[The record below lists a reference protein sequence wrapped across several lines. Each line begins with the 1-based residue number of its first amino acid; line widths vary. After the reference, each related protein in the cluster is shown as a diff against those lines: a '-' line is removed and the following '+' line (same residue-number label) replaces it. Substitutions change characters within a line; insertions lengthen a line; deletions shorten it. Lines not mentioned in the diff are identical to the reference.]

1 MGNHGDRCNRPLTN
15 WEIHYLASSLNIDPS
30 DVLNIYHEFNRVCG
44 RDGQLSPREFRRLYK
59 RLYPASRMTRRQL
72 HRFTKRVY
80 AYCDRDGSGGLTFNE
95 FIAVL
100 VMIEGSGTPR
110 DKMNFIFHCTSPTGQ
125 SDMSSIPTE
134 DLRYILNAM
143 DSIYN
148 VDYSSSICS
157 AASYEDSV
165 PYSEA
170 LDLFDGG
177 MGASYFAMQG
187 DMSSSDY
194 SSDD

>member
-1 MGNHGDRCNRPLTN
+1 MGNQGNRCNRPLTN

-30 DVLNIYHEFNRVCG
+30 DVNEIYHEFIRMSG
-44 RDGQLSPREFRRLYK
+44 RDKQLSPREFRRLYK

-110 DKMNFIFHCTSPTGQ
+110 DKMDFIFHCTSSTGQ
-125 SDMSSIPTE
+125 RDISSVPMK
-134 DLRYILNAM
+134 DLRCILNAM
-143 DSIYN
+143 DNIYH

-157 AASYEDSV
+157 AASCEDDI
-165 PYSEA
+165 PYSQA

-177 MGASYFAMQG
+177 EGASYFAMQG